1 MPDSNSSNCSVCI
14 ELYADGSFCHEVGI
28 GAWAFK
34 VPELGLEQVGSSR
47 GSTVR
52 RFEFLA
58 ALNGL
63 EQILAVDGS
72 EQPIHLFSDCE
83 STVAL
88 ISCLRDG
95 KEPKKPR
102 RYDDRADLI
111 PRLHSVLTRRQIH
124 VTRYVGG
131 SLHHQACHL
140 SASRRLR
147 QEVDCNPVLH
157 HQAALVRQ
165 RSRLDNLVKEREPL
179 LDKLSRLDEE
189 ISLLQ
194 LQVDTLQ
201 SAIRTLG
208 IPAATGPNA
217 IQEASI
223 ELKSDVT
230 ATTGYGTC

>member
-1 MPDSNSSNCSVCI
+1 MPDSNDSNCTVCI
-14 ELYADGSFCHEVGI
+14 ELYADGSFCREVSI

-34 VPELGLEQVGSSR
+34 VPALGLEQVGSSR
-47 GSTVR
+47 GSTVT

-63 EQILAVDGS
+63 EEILAVDES
-72 EQPIHLFSDCE
+72 ERPIHLFSDCE
-83 STVAL
+83 SSVAL

-95 KEPKKPR
+95 EELKKPR

-111 PRLHSVLTRRQIH
+111 PRLQSVLTRRQIQ
-124 VTRYVGG
+124 VTRYGGG
-131 SLHHQACHL
+131 SLDHQACHL
-140 SASRRLR
+140 NASRRLR
-147 QEVDCNPVLH
+147 EEVDSDPVLH

-194 LQVDTLQ
+194 LQVETLQ
-201 SAIRTLG
+201 SAIQALG
-208 IPAATGPNA
+208 ISASPGPECNSGASVELNSDLSSRAAVP
-217 IQEASI
+217 
-223 ELKSDVT
+223 
-230 ATTGYGTC
+230 